1 MIAARHSS
9 RQNLQGR
16 SFKGQDL
23 TGADFSHSDIR
34 GADFTDAN
42 LKGANFSYAIAG
54 LPARAE
60 WRLLIIAL
68 LLSAIPGIAAVINAY
83 TPVRVLIPNPSKP
96 ITYVAAVILFF
107 AILLVNALLWA
118 LIIRQGIQKALE
130 FISASVAVAVPILG
144 IFAALGNDNNKFF
157 DWFRAFRTAN
167 VEQAMSGGGN
177 PDEPAYVVVALA
189 GLVTAT
195 IAAVIALG
203 LAVFLA
209 AVVAGDRGI
218 YLVVAEALAV
228 GTIATGIVTRNG
240 ARYFRPAV
248 MPQILAVTFAVILA
262 GAVVLLSAYVA
273 KKVLAEHEQY
283 TAIRQIAIAIAALGG
298 TGFRGANLTDAHFSY
313 ATLKSADFRNANVT
327 RTRWYRTEKLGWA
340 RVGDTIL
347 SNPAVRDLLV
357 SGKGSQKSYAGAN
370 LRGAN
375 LIRADLSYVNLKEA
389 DISEATFRDACL
401 EWANL
406 TQAQAIGT
414 DFTNAQLTGACGLG
428 TWNIDSTTQLEW
440 VDCRFVYLL
449 EDCKPGTDDR
459 ERRPSSGTFKPEEF
473 TKLFQQVLNTVDLI
487 FRNGIDWQAFTY
499 SYQKVQVENE
509 DTELTI
515 QSIENKGDGVVVV
528 RVSVPPGTDKAKI
541 HSEFT
546 ETYEEALKALEAQY
560 QAELRGKEEQLA
572 TYRLRNAN
580 MMEVVRLL
588 ASRPAS
594 VYQAKALTERK
605 SISGKLVI
613 LNLGQGDF
621 NTGFPVTLQIGAE
634 GERPST
640 QKQGYLPPA
649 PDIVQHYI
657 HWQSTYCDLDK
668 FWRIK
673 VSSNQVTNL
682 SPIKTCQKYANI
694 VSDSLNSWL
703 NSEEFRPIKDVLLRK
718 LDPSEEIRLILQT
731 ENNLAHRLPWQLWD
745 FFENYSKT
753 EIALSAPEYD
763 RAEKSPPDIPRTKVR
778 ILAILGNSA
787 NIDIEK
793 DRQLIK
799 QLPDADP
806 TFLPEPTRRQVDVQL
821 WDEAGW
827 DILFFAGH
835 SHSQE
840 DTGCIYINPT
850 DSLTVAEL
858 KYALRAAVER
868 GLKLAIFN
876 SCDGLGLARDLA
888 DLRIPQIIV
897 MREPVPDA
905 VAEAFL
911 QHFVKA
917 FAGGKSLYAS
927 VREAREKLHAF
938 EDEFP
943 CASWLPV
950 ICQHPAEVPLT
961 WEELRG
967 VPAVEPSVKEL
978 LQFLAQLQEA
988 LEADTDLNPR
998 DKADAL
1004 EDVRVLVRA
1013 ANNPPDESLQNLA
1026 RKALKSL
1033 KATMVE
1039 LPVAAPLAQVSQQI
1053 LPAISEMLNRQ

>member
-1 MIAARHSS
+1 MPENYS
-9 RQNLQGR
+9 RQNLKGR
-16 SFKGQDL
+16 NFRGKDL
-23 TGADFSHSDIR
+23 TGADFSHCDLQ
-34 GADFTDAN
+34 GADFTNAN
-42 LKGANFSYAIAG
+42 LIGANFSHADI
-54 LPARAE
+54 R
-60 WRLLIIAL
+60 
-68 LLSAIPGIAAVINAY
+68 SANF
-83 TPVRVLIPNPSKP
+83 TK
-96 ITYVAAVILFF
+96 
-107 AILLVNALLWA
+107 
-118 LIIRQGIQKALE
+118 
-130 FISASVAVAVPILG
+130 
-144 IFAALGNDNNKFF
+144 
-157 DWFRAFRTAN
+157 
-167 VEQAMSGGGN
+167 
-177 PDEPAYVVVALA
+177 
-189 GLVTAT
+189 
-195 IAAVIALG
+195 
-203 LAVFLA
+203 
-209 AVVAGDRGI
+209 
-218 YLVVAEALAV
+218 
-228 GTIATGIVTRNG
+228 
-240 ARYFRPAV
+240 
-248 MPQILAVTFAVILA
+248 
-262 GAVVLLSAYVA
+262 
-273 KKVLAEHEQY
+273 
-283 TAIRQIAIAIAALGG
+283 
-298 TGFRGANLTDAHFSY
+298 
-313 ATLKSADFRNANVT
+313 
-327 RTRWYRTEKLGWA
+327 
-340 RVGDTIL
+340 
-347 SNPAVRDLLV
+347 
-357 SGKGSQKSYAGAN
+357 AN

-375 LIRADLSYVNLKEA
+375 FGHAKAGLQRYRAFFLLGVSFLITTLLGFVSGLGGFFASVLLKPDSIKQYVVPGALTLIVLAIIFIFIVRRGYEAALEAWGNKLQHVSDAAGVVRLSIAFSALGAGILTVALIPILSENTAVVVALVIFGVLVLILSLLLAVAMAGALVVAGPSAVAVALAGMIAVAGTVARILVVSGSLNTKKALILLGLGSISVGFIANVISYKALAGANEFAWVRMIALNFAAMGGTCFRKADLTEANFRHALLKNTEFREANLTHTGFLTARKLDQSRYDRVGNLSLYELSVQELLVTGNGHNKSYVGVNLRGAYLKGANLSYANLTGA
-389 DISEATFRDACL
+389 DISGATLQGACL

-406 TQAQAIGT
+406 AQAQAIGT

-459 ERRPSSGTFKPEEF
+459 ERRPSSGEFAPGDF
-473 TKLFQQVLNTVDLI
+473 TKLFQEVLNTVDFI
-487 FRNGIDWQAFTY
+487 FRNGIDWKAFTY
-499 SYQKVQVENE
+499 SFNKLVLENE
-509 DTELTI
+509 DTELAI

-528 RVSVPPGTDKAKI
+528 RVRVSPGTDKEKI

-546 ETYEEALKALEAQY
+546 QTYQEALKALEERY
-560 QAELRGKEEQLA
+560 QAELKAKDEQIA
-572 TYRLRNAN
+572 TYRHSNAD
-580 MMEVVRLL
+580 MREVVKLL
-588 ASRPAS
+588 SRRTVNLA
-594 VYQAKALTERK
+594 QGTTERK
-605 SISGKLVI
+605 SIYGKLVI

-640 QKQGYLPPA
+640 EKQGYLPPA
-649 PDIVQHYI
+649 PEIPETYT
-657 HWQSTYCDLDK
+657 HWQSIYYNLDTP
-668 FWRIK
+668 WRIS
-673 VSSNQVTNL
+673 VSPTQKTNI
-682 SPIKTCQKYANI
+682 SPIEDCRESAQILT
-694 VSDSLNSWL
+694 DSLNSWL

-731 ENNLAHRLPWQLWD
+731 EDNLLHRLPWQLWD
-745 FFENYSKT
+745 FFENYRKA
-753 EIALSAPEYD
+753 ELALSAPEYD

-793 DRQLIK
+793 DRQLLE

-806 TFLPEPTRRQVDVQL
+806 TFLPEPTRRQVDVHL

-840 DTGCIYINPT
+840 DTGYIYINAT
-850 DSLTVAEL
+850 DSLTVPEL
-858 KYALRAAVER
+858 KYALKAAVER

-888 DLRIPQIIV
+888 GLRIPQIIV

-911 QHFVKA
+911 QDFVKA

-967 VPAVEPSVKEL
+967 VPALEPSVKEL

-1013 ANNPPDESLQNLA
+1013 ANTPQDESLQNLA

-1033 KATMVE
+1033 KATMAE
-1039 LPVAAPLAQVSQQI
+1039 LPVAAPLAQISLQI

>member
-1 MIAARHSS
+1 MPKNYSG
-9 RQNLQGR
+9 QNLKGR
-16 SFKGQDL
+16 NFRGKDL
-23 TGADFSHSDIR
+23 TGSDFSHSALQ
-34 GADFTDAN
+34 GADFTNAN
-42 LKGANFSYAIAG
+42 LTGANFSHADIRSANFTKATLRGANFSHAKAGLQRYRAFFLLGVSFLIATLLGFASGLLGLFAAVIVKPESVKPYVAFALIFLAIVSIIIIIIVRRGYAVAKETWGYKHTSNVSDRTVKVSLVSAGMATVVFALAVILTLSGKSALVVALVIFGAFFLILSFLLAVAMAGAVAVAGPSAIAVALTGIIAVAGAVARVLVERDILKATEAIILVVFGAVILGFFANYIGLRALAGANSFAWMRMIAVNFAASGGTSFRKADLTQCSFTYATLKNTDFREANLTHTCFISAQKLDESRQEGSENSMLLVKLSVQELLVTGNGHNKSYVGVNLRGAYLKGANLSY
-54 LPARAE
+54 
-60 WRLLIIAL
+60 
-68 LLSAIPGIAAVINAY
+68 
-83 TPVRVLIPNPSKP
+83 T
-96 ITYVAAVILFF
+96 
-107 AILLVNALLWA
+107 
-118 LIIRQGIQKALE
+118 
-130 FISASVAVAVPILG
+130 
-144 IFAALGNDNNKFF
+144 
-157 DWFRAFRTAN
+157 
-167 VEQAMSGGGN
+167 
-177 PDEPAYVVVALA
+177 
-189 GLVTAT
+189 
-195 IAAVIALG
+195 
-203 LAVFLA
+203 
-209 AVVAGDRGI
+209 
-218 YLVVAEALAV
+218 
-228 GTIATGIVTRNG
+228 
-240 ARYFRPAV
+240 
-248 MPQILAVTFAVILA
+248 
-262 GAVVLLSAYVA
+262 
-273 KKVLAEHEQY
+273 
-283 TAIRQIAIAIAALGG
+283 
-298 TGFRGANLTDAHFSY
+298 NLTGVDLSG
-313 ATLKSADFRNANVT
+313 ATLQ
-327 RTRWYRTEKLGWA
+327 G
-340 RVGDTIL
+340 
-347 SNPAVRDLLV
+347 
-357 SGKGSQKSYAGAN
+357 
-370 LRGAN
+370 
-375 LIRADLSYVNLKEA
+375 
-389 DISEATFRDACL
+389 ACL

-406 TQAQAIGT
+406 AQAQAIGT
-414 DFTNAQLTGACGLG
+414 DFTNAQLTGARGLG

-459 ERRPSSGTFKPEEF
+459 ERRPSSGEFAQGDF
-473 TKLFQQVLNTVDLI
+473 TKLFQEVLNTVDFI
-487 FRNGIDWQAFTY
+487 FRNGIDWKAFTY
-499 SYQKVQVENE
+499 SFNKLVLENE
-509 DTELTI
+509 DAELEI
-515 QSIENKGDGVVVV
+515 QSIENQGDGVVVV
-528 RVSVPPGTDKAKI
+528 RVRVSPGTDKERI

-546 ETYEEALKALEAQY
+546 QTYQEALKALEERY
-560 QAELRGKEEQLA
+560 HAELKAKDEQIA
-572 TYRLRNAN
+572 TYRHSNAN
-580 MMEVVRLL
+580 MMEVVRHL

-621 NTGFPVTLQIGAE
+621 NTGFPVTLQIGTE
-634 GERPST
+634 GEPPST
-640 QKQGYLPPA
+640 QKPGYLPPA
-649 PDIVQHYI
+649 PKIPETYTG
-657 HWQSTYCDLDK
+657 WQSIYHNLDTP
-668 FWRIK
+668 WRIS
-673 VSSNQVTNL
+673 VSPTQKTNI
-682 SPIKTCQKYANI
+682 SPIEDCRESAQILT
-694 VSDSLNSWL
+694 DSLNSWL

-745 FFENYSKT
+745 FFENYPKA

-806 TFLPEPTRRQVDVQL
+806 TFLSQPTRRQVDVHL

-840 DTGCIYINPT
+840 ETGCIYINAT

-911 QHFVKA
+911 QDFVKA

-950 ICQHPAEVPLT
+950 ICQHPAEIPLT

-967 VPAVEPSVKEL
+967 VPALEPSVKEL
-978 LQFLAQLQEA
+978 
-988 LEADTDLNPR
+988 
-998 DKADAL
+998 
-1004 EDVRVLVRA
+1004 
-1013 ANNPPDESLQNLA
+1013 
-1026 RKALKSL
+1026 
-1033 KATMVE
+1033 
-1039 LPVAAPLAQVSQQI
+1039 
-1053 LPAISEMLNRQ
+1053 